1 VKRLRDKLTYA
12 NVVATLALFVALG
25 GSSYAALTIT
35 GRDVKD
41 GSLTARDI
49 KRNALGGGRIK
60 ESELGTVRRA
70 QNANRLGGLTAQ
82 RLLLKCPAGT
92 LPAAD
97 VCVETAAR
105 PTTGYTSAEITC
117 SQVNT
122 PRTPGRRLPSYA
134 ELRAALSYEEVALSP
149 GGELSNHIY
158 LRPGTDQLDVLV
170 VTSETGRVALTQD
183 NNASPQA
190 FRCVTDPLN

>member
-1 VKRLRDKLTYA
+1 LKRLQDKLTYA

-60 ESELGTVRRA
+60 ESKLGTVPRA
-70 QNANRLGGLTAQ
+70 RNANRLGGLTAQ
-82 RLLLKCPAGT
+82 RLLLRCPSGT

-97 VCVETAAR
+97 VCVESAAR
-105 PTTGYTSAEITC
+105 PATGYTSAEIVC

-122 PRTPGRRLPSYA
+122 PQTPGRRIPSYA
-134 ELRAALSYEEVALSP
+134 ELKGAMSYEQITLSP
-149 GGELSNHIY
+149 DGELTNHVY
-158 LRPGTDQLDVLV
+158 PRTGTDQLDVLV
-170 VTSETGRVALTQD
+170 LTSETGRVALTQ
-183 NNASPQA
+183 NNDATGRP